1 MRVIRY
7 EDIECFERAAIN
19 RVSSQRAMCLLG
31 LFWDIS
37 EANILHA
44 ETGLL
49 VLPGAQTNAPRGECK
64 HAGGNYVPYSCHAAL
79 KFVCSCLTDRQ
90 KYYQADLRREREG
103 CNRLR
108 PLKGNVIEFIF
119 KSNKLMRTY
128 LLILFIAGMS
138 PPPARVSFPF

>member
-7 EDIECFERAAIN
+7 EDIECYEEAAIN
-19 RVSSQRAMCLLG
+19 RVSSQRAMC

-49 VLPGAQTNAPRGECK
+49 AQTNAPRGECK

-79 KFVCSCLTDRQ
+79 KFVCSCLTARQ
-90 KYYQADLRREREG
+90 KYYPADLRREREG

-138 PPPARVSFPF
+138 PPPARAFLPFFD